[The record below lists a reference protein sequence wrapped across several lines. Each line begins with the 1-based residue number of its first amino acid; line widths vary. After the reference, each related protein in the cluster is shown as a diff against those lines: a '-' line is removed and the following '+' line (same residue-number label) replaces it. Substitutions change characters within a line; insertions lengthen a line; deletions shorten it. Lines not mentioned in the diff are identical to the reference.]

1 MSAFVATGSTAAFS
15 LTNDDWFPDIDGNQ
29 ARETLRLDGTITDTR
44 LEAALVNAMLSVNQD
59 LHEFK
64 EDHATRFGELEAI
77 PALEINGRH
86 RLAILYTRAVVCT
99 AGAEL
104 VERYRSY
111 DTSVDGDRNAEALTP
126 NIDELRRDA
135 RWAIRDL
142 LGRTRSTVELI

>member
-1 MSAFVATGSTAAFS
+1 MSAFISTGSAADFT
-15 LTNDDWFPDIDGNQ
+15 LTNDGWFPDIDATA
-29 ARETLRLDGTITDTR
+29 ARDTLRIDGTVTDTR

-59 LHEFK
+59 LAPYKSE
-64 EDHATRFGELEAI
+64 AAGEYPSLADI
-77 PALEINGRH
+77 PSTDINGKS
-86 RLAILYTRAVVCT
+86 RLIIYYTRAVICT

-111 DTSVDGDRNAEALTP
+111 DTSADGDRNADALTP

-142 LGRTRSTVELI
+142 IGRVRTTVELI